1 MEIRRGT
8 FEYVQK
14 SQDVFF
20 FDFLKKF
27 IKAEDTID
35 PESRMDYFK
44 TIADAFLGVEKSYD
58 YIVRHNGNVHNLGTL
73 SYYAR
78 KLAFIEDNELDSEKQ
93 IVINDSGNKI
103 KIPIKVLWEALR
115 ESCFDPAAE
124 ALNLGLRTSAEMVTR
139 EGGVFEFAVDKK
151 LGEK

>member
-14 SQDVFF
+14 SQDTFF
-20 FDFLKKF
+20 FDFLEEF
-27 IKAEDTID
+27 IKTEETVDSD
-35 PESRMDYFK
+35 SRKDYFK
-44 TIADAFLGVEKSYD
+44 TLADAFLGVEKGYN
-58 YIVRHNGNVHNLGTL
+58 YIVRYNGNVRNLGTL

-78 KLAFIEDNELDSEKQ
+78 KLAYIEDSEVDGEKL
-93 IVINDSGNKI
+93 VVVNDGGNKI
-103 KIPIKVLWEALR
+103 KIPIKVLWESLR
-115 ESCFDPAAE
+115 DSCFDPAAE

-139 EGGVFEFAVDKK
+139 EGGVFEFKVDKK